1 MDPLRNGWC
10 RGAQRRR
17 GVLLLVV
24 LSVLTLFLMLG
35 VAYLSIAT
43 RAHKSAHAFANN
55 AVGDTAAGMGEI
67 QLVDAAFMAV
77 ARGTTATL
85 TSGTALTI
93 GEDLLGDK
101 YGHNS
106 AITGR
111 IVSGTSLV
119 VVGTGTTNAL
129 IELKTAGLATTNTG
143 SSSLPTNVSDLN
155 GRVLTLL
162 LPGLCTSTRIL
173 QASGS
178 VATPKIIIAAG
189 PTASGQTLSQ
199 TALAKA
205 LTAVSGTQPTLV
217 INGREFSGDPAPSS
231 LDTNEPWD
239 GFDARNPLL
248 TRILSGTIPT
258 VTQAPLYSGTNPVPL
273 SIDNDG
279 DGVADS
285 RFLDIGLPPLVDS
298 FGRTVYPR
306 AAVLVVDLDGR
317 MNVNAHGSNID
328 AETLGQYPTL
338 TTGSSSP
345 DTFPLEQLPRGA
357 PAGPAGVSLV
367 RGLAFNLGTTSTSA
381 ILQATRFTA
390 GRTPLSNTEA
400 DALSGRETPR
410 VGSVEGRYG
419 DAVWNTST
427 WTGTTAIT
435 LPTQPG
441 SVGLNDYPGALADQW
456 RASLDT
462 ATNRAFSYFTSP
474 GRFGAPGDL
483 HGTMRVWVDGFG
495 QPVYYKPVWYQAS
508 GFNDAVD
515 DPFEVNLTRRGGR
528 TGYSAPPF
536 GATKPADNLFA
547 PADLE
552 GLLRYWDPDSLRLGR
567 RLVVLSGTDASR
579 NRLVI
584 TTESWDTSAVA
595 GTHWKTVVGGTL
607 GGFISTSGTAT
618 GTNRPQDLFA
628 PEVLLGHRMDINRP
642 FHDTLTTEPNDATG
656 NKATAPLG
664 RRQIFARQLYCLMV
678 SIARAN
684 NGGTLSTEDARKLA
698 QYAVNVV
705 DFRDADSVMTKFFY
719 DPNFGSPTT
728 TAPIVPTT
736 TWSPGSGDFVWGCER
751 PELLITETLAWH
763 NRRTDDLSVGN
774 KIVASSNADN
784 DLDQSRRPWGAFF
797 FELYSPWKSQAKQL
811 VSGTVGNVTLS
822 PSGTARGEP
831 VPASLTT
838 GSTSPFSTNGT
849 ITLSLTTPT
858 ADKTPVWRLVSVRG
872 NVEGGTAFDAQG
884 KFVDPAAANST
895 AKIDRAF
902 YFAPPP
908 AALRIISGTGMAG
921 VYWSTAAATVEPSQ
935 SQYVVAGPENLIFDF
950 HNTQP
955 NPKGDGKSTDP
966 YFNDQPAPNPLQGMA
981 LGYINQV
988 PLRFNASAS
997 ISGRT
1002 APTLSEPTAFDG
1014 SEPYEVMAK
1023 LAHGSNNKFT
1033 PDFNAEPHWYDDSK
1047 NPISLQHAVDSPL
1060 DGYFLNGNTAVSP
1073 QFFVKGSGTTST
1085 ATPLLMLNGT
1095 HDNFAVMHLQRL
1107 ANPSIPWDGS
1117 TNPYLTVDSMTVD
1130 LTVINT
1136 MNAVNNSV
1144 ANPPTG
1150 YTQANVD
1157 DPLFAKQRNYRFQ
1170 SAERGGKWTDLP
1182 SSPLPPS
1189 YCDIW
1194 SSRVRADASPAP
1206 SLVMTASNSLPERD
1220 ATPLIASPT
1229 KQLQASTGYGTTAF
1243 RLKSTLREF
1252 TKDTS
1257 GQPLTGL
1264 PSRFYANGGSETST
1278 PRFPW
1283 LGFFN
1288 RPFNSVYELAL
1299 VPVGSP
1305 TELLQSHS
1313 VVGSPAPTSPFGH
1326 LPGFFEDA
1334 APPAPWNAVTGR
1346 SATNAPS
1353 LFDFLH
1359 VPSPFAGVSKTV
1371 VSGTA
1376 TPTQR
1381 ANRGGLDTVGL
1392 DVLTLN
1398 QLSDFREP
1406 GRVNVNTI
1414 TDARTWRALFGGL
1427 TAQGDADVVSPNF
1440 FDTLPGWDKNQ
1451 LGATVLQNPADL
1463 FLKMPDAGSSL
1474 LKASGRNGGY
1484 RDSFVSED
1492 TNGNGLLDPSEDA
1505 NGNGSLDL
1513 NNHRNTDRH
1522 VAFRYQTMNQ
1532 LSGVVTVRS
1541 NVFAVW
1547 VTIGYFSD
1555 ANGTIEMTPV
1565 ERNRGFYIFDRSIPV
1580 AYERGQN
1587 HNVRDAILLRRIIE

>member
-1 MDPLRNGWC
+1 MDSLRCGWC
-10 RGAQRRR
+10 RSGRRRR

-43 RAHKSAHAFANN
+43 RAHKSARAFANN
-55 AVGDTAAGMGEI
+55 AVTDTAAGMGEI

-85 TSGTALTI
+85 TSGTALAS

-111 IVSGTSLV
+111 ITGASLV
-119 VVGTGTTNAL
+119 ATGSGTTNSL
-129 IELKTAGLATTNTG
+129 IQLTTAGLGATTTG

-178 VATPKIIIAAG
+178 TTAPTVIIAAG
-189 PTASGQTLSQ
+189 PTVAGQALSQ
-199 TALAKA
+199 SVLAGA
-205 LTAVSGTQPTLV
+205 VAAVSGTQPTLV
-217 INGREFSGDPAPSS
+217 INGREFSGDPATSS
-231 LDTNEPWD
+231 DTNEPWD
-239 GFDARNPLL
+239 GFDTRNPLL
-248 TRILSGTIPT
+248 TRILSGTLPT
-258 VTQAPLYSGTNPVPL
+258 VTPAPLYSGTSPV

-298 FGRTVYPR
+298 FGRMVYPR

-317 MNVNAHGSNID
+317 MNVNAHGSNVD
-328 AETLGQYPTL
+328 AENLNQYPTL
-338 TTGSSSP
+338 TSGSSSP
-345 DTFPLEQLPRGA
+345 DTVTLEQLPRGA
-357 PAGPAGVSLV
+357 PGGPAGVSLM
-367 RGLAFNLGTTSTSA
+367 RGLAFDPTGSGTTSTSTM
-381 ILQATRFTA
+381 LQQATRFTA
-390 GRTPLSNTEA
+390 GRMPLSTVET
-400 DALSGRETPR
+400 DPLTGRETPR
-410 VGSVEGRYG
+410 VGSVEGRHG
-419 DAVWNTST
+419 DAVWDTTS
-427 WTGTTAIT
+427 WNGSTAVS

-441 SVGLNDYPGALADQW
+441 VVGSNDYPGAFFDQW
-456 RASLDT
+456 RASLVTSGTDKD
-462 ATNRAFSYFTSP
+462 RAFNYFVSP

-508 GFNDAVD
+508 GFNDVVD
-515 DPFEVNLTRRGGR
+515 DPYEVNLTRRGAR
-528 TGYSAPPF
+528 TGYSATPT
-536 GATKPADNLFA
+536 GAATPEDNLLT

-552 GLLRYWDPDSLRLGR
+552 GLLRYFDPDSLRLGR
-567 RLVVLSGTDASR
+567 RLVVLSGTNASR
-579 NRLVI
+579 NRLAL
-584 TTESWDTSAVA
+584 TTESWDTPVIP
-595 GTHWKTVVGGTL
+595 GTRWKTVVGGTFAS
-607 GGFISTSGTAT
+607 FISTSIT
-618 GTNRPQDLFA
+618 GTGSNRPQDLFA

-656 NKATAPLG
+656 NNATAPLG

-678 SIARAN
+678 SIVRAN
-684 NGGTLSTEDARKLA
+684 NSGTLSASDARKIA

-705 DFRDADSVMTKFFY
+705 DFRDEDSVMTQFFF
-719 DPNFGSPTT
+719 DANFGPAS
-728 TAPIVPTT
+728 T

-763 NRRTDDLSVGN
+763 NRRTDDLSEGN
-774 KIVASSNADN
+774 KITASSNPDN

-797 FELYSPWKSQAKQL
+797 IELYSPWQSQAKQL

-831 VPASLTT
+831 TPSELIV
-838 GSTSPFSTNGT
+838 GGTSSFSTNTT
-849 ITLSLTTPT
+849 ISLSLTTPT
-858 ADKTPVWRLVSVRG
+858 SDKTPVWRLVSVRG
-872 NVEGGTAFDAQG
+872 NVEGGTGFDAQG

-908 AALRIISGTGMAG
+908 AALQVISGTGMAG
-921 VYWSTAAATVEPSQ
+921 VYWTTMAATVEPSQ

-950 HNTQP
+950 HDTQP
-955 NPKGDGKSTDP
+955 NPKGSGKSSDG
-966 YFNDQPAPNPLQGMA
+966 YFYDQPAANPSQGMELA
-981 LGYINQV
+981 YINKV

-997 ISGRT
+997 TSGRT

-1014 SEPYEVMAK
+1014 SEPYEVVAK
-1023 LAHGSNNKFT
+1023 LAYGSNNKFT

-1047 NPISLQHAVDSPL
+1047 NPISLQHAVDTPL
-1060 DGYFLNGNTAVSP
+1060 DGYFLNGSTTVSP
-1073 QFFVKGSGTTST
+1073 QFFIKGTGTTSA

-1095 HDNFAVMHLQRL
+1095 HDNFAVVHLQRL
-1107 ANPSIPWDGS
+1107 ANPTIAYNSS
-1117 TNPYLTVDSMTVD
+1117 ANPYITVDSMTVD

-1136 MNAVNNSV
+1136 MNATNNAVS
-1144 ANPPTG
+1144 NPPAG

-1157 DPLFAKQRNYRFQ
+1157 DPSFASQRNYRFR
-1170 SAERGGKWTDLP
+1170 SAERGGKWTD
-1182 SSPLPPS
+1182 PPAAATPE
-1189 YCDIW
+1189 YDIW
-1194 SSRVRADASPAP
+1194 SGRVRADGNPAP
-1206 SLVMTASNSLPERD
+1206 SLVMTASNSSPVRS
-1220 ATPLIASPT
+1220 ATPLITTPT
-1229 KQLQASTGYGTTAF
+1229 KQLNAAPGFGTTADE
-1243 RLKSTLREF
+1243 LKSTLREF
-1252 TKDTS
+1252 TRDS
-1257 GQPLTGL
+1257 NGNPLTGL

-1283 LGFFN
+1283 LCFLN
-1288 RPFNSVYELAL
+1288 RPFNTVYELAL

-1313 VVGSPAPTSPFGH
+1313 VAGSPAPTSPFNH

-1334 APPAPWNAVTGR
+1334 TPPAPWDAVTGR
-1346 SATNAPS
+1346 SATNAAS

-1359 VPSPFAGVSKTV
+1359 VPSPFAGIYNTV
-1371 VSGTA
+1371 FSGTA
-1376 TPTQR
+1376 TATQQ
-1381 ANRGGLDTVGL
+1381 ANRGGLAKLGL
-1392 DVLTLN
+1392 DVMPLN
-1398 QLSDFREP
+1398 QLSDYREP

-1427 TAQGDADVVSPNF
+1427 KAQGDADVVAPNF
-1440 FDTLPGWDKNQ
+1440 FDALPRWDKDQ
-1451 LGATVLQNPADL
+1451 LGKSVLQSPGDL
-1463 FLKMPDAGSSL
+1463 FLTMPAAGSSQL
-1474 LKASGRNGGY
+1474 SSPSRSGGY
-1484 RDSFVSED
+1484 RDAFVSED
-1492 TNGNGLLDPSEDA
+1492 ANGNGSLDASEDG

-1522 VAFRYQTMNQ
+1522 ASFRYQTMNQ

-1555 ANGTIEMTPV
+1555 AAGTLEMTPV

-1580 AYERGQN
+1580 AYERGRN